1 MERLQNDLNGIIS
14 TFNNHIDSPE
24 LLSKKKRIRFIQ
36 VGETAMPIDSR
47 FLKIDKETGDF
58 PEATKRKLGDYL
70 SRRTQG
76 KLEAGIVVQIP
87 DDPATSVPLI
97 TTSEIGDPAYVPP
110 QANTQAL
117 PTPGAPDANGNTEV
131 KKYATESQ
139 MNKWSFPKNMLITN
153 KIMNVGEND
162 SAKKRKQRASM
173 LKDVLTVQDILPDP
187 VDIITNLT
195 TGDPSDFIPEINPIS
210 LAMQAEIAIRLPT
223 NRFSKASNPV
233 TRNASK
239 FVDLKNLNNDAQNVA
254 VATDASTWQSRS
266 KAYRGSNQ
274 QSISHRL
281 AADLTPVLMP
291 ESFQRAMNDYHGNN
305 SNKLNQV
312 RSKLNGTDGKNRF
325 TKEEVKEIERV
336 LEAQYVPFY
345 IQDLR
350 TNEFL
355 NFHAFVEN
363 VSDSY
368 SSNWND
374 TEGYGRMDAV
384 QVYKG
389 TTRSISVDFMIVATS
404 EKDFDRVWWT
414 INRLVTMIYPQWSKG
429 EEIELNGQKVIQP
442 FSQVIT
448 SSPLVRLRVGDLIA
462 SNYSRFNLARNF
474 GLGNNDIFPSKF
486 QLDESEPA
494 TENELERFISSMDS
508 SNISLDIGLETM
520 LMNPD
525 NGTKNIPVIFAST
538 AKCKQGINFIKPTAG
553 LHSTITIKRGTRG
566 TVTKGKKRSD
576 GTAILVVKLDKKIR
590 VDTLAAAALSNRNP
604 DANAANIEYIAV
616 NAELLYNAETMD
628 SIAAPQ
634 NTESELLQAKK
645 EQEAALAESEEIKK
659 LGRNIVDDQGIIIG
673 QRDVEASNAR
683 ISNANA
689 NTQRLTI
696 QQAQYNLSN
705 SITNNFG
712 TPGNYFATSENG
724 TGGNQIV
731 RSFEDSSGRGLAGS
745 IRSIGFDWA
754 EAPWETSQGSRAP
767 IYCKVSLQFNPI
779 HDLPMGLDYDGMPRA
794 VPYPVGETV
803 RQAFFPELDE
813 QSVKD
818 RETAQ
823 VASQTFGQRVAETTE
838 NVING
843 YLGKSIKRIL

>member
-1 MERLQNDLNGIIS
+1 
-14 TFNNHIDSPE
+14 
-24 LLSKKKRIRFIQ
+24 
-36 VGETAMPIDSR
+36 MPIDSR

-76 KLEAGIVVQIP
+76 KSEVGVVVQVP
-87 DDPATSVPLI
+87 DDPTTSVPLI
-97 TTSEIGDPAYVPP
+97 TTSEIENPTSTYVPP
-110 QANTQAL
+110 QANAQVL
-117 PTPGAPDANGNTEV
+117 PTPGAPDSDGNTDV

-139 MNKWSFPKNMLITN
+139 MNKWTFPKNMLITN

-173 LKDVLTVQDILPDP
+173 LKDVLTVQDVLPDP

-195 TGDPSDFIPEINPIS
+195 TGDPGDFIPELNPIS

-239 FVDLKNLNNDAQNVA
+239 FVDLKNLNNDAQNIA

-291 ESFQRAMNDYHGNN
+291 ESFQRAMNDYHGYD
-305 SNKLNQV
+305 SSKLNQV
-312 RSKLNGTDGKNRF
+312 RSKLNGTTGKNSF

-368 SSNWND
+368 SANWSD

-389 TTRSISVDFMIVATS
+389 TTRSIGVDFMIVATS

-474 GLGNNDIFPSKF
+474 GLGNDDMFPSTF
-486 QLDESEPA
+486 QTTEKDPA
-494 TENELERFISSMDS
+494 INNDLNEFINGTDIETAG
-508 SNISLDIGLETM
+508 ISLDIGLETM
-520 LMNPD
+520 LTNPD
-525 NGTKNIPVIFAST
+525 NGTKNIPVVFAST
-538 AKCKQGINFIKPTAG
+538 VTCKQGVNFIKPTAG

-566 TVTKGKKRSD
+566 TVTKGKKRRD
-576 GTAILVVKLDKKIR
+576 GTTIVVVKLEKKIR
-590 VDTLAAAALSNRNP
+590 VDTLAASALSSRNP
-604 DANAANIEYIAV
+604 DAAAANIEYVAV
-616 NAELLYNAETMD
+616 NAELLYNAQKVNSNIPKPTQTDIKQYEKNVED
-628 SIAAPQ
+628 STINLSKTKNAKEQAQ
-634 NTESELLQAKK
+634 LQMILTES
-645 EQEAALAESEEIKK
+645 QE
-659 LGRNIVDDQGIIIG
+659 N
-673 QRDVEASNAR
+673 
-683 ISNANA
+683 
-689 NTQRLTI
+689 
-696 QQAQYNLSN
+696 QQAFERASDDFSSAETKLKSDTETLNVQKSRLETSILLSSSN
-705 SITNNFG
+705 FIPNNFG
-712 TPGNYFATSENG
+712 SPQNYFVTSENG
-724 TGGNQIV
+724 NGGNSII

>member
-1 MERLQNDLNGIIS
+1 
-14 TFNNHIDSPE
+14 
-24 LLSKKKRIRFIQ
+24 
-36 VGETAMPIDSR
+36 MPIDSR

-76 KLEAGIVVQIP
+76 ESEAGVVVQVP
-87 DDPATSVPLI
+87 DDPTTSVPLI
-97 TTSEIGDPAYVPP
+97 TTSEIENPTSTYVPP
-110 QANTQAL
+110 QANTQVL
-117 PTPGAPDANGNTEV
+117 PTPGAPDSDGNTDV

-139 MNKWSFPKNMLITN
+139 MNKWTFPKNMLITN

-173 LKDVLTVQDILPDP
+173 LKDVLTVQDVLPDP

-195 TGDPSDFIPEINPIS
+195 TGDPSDFIPELNPIS

-239 FVDLKNLNNDAQNVA
+239 FVDLKNLNNDAQNIA

-281 AADLTPVLMP
+281 AADLAPVLMP

-305 SNKLNQV
+305 RSKLNQV
-312 RSKLNGTDGKNRF
+312 RSKLNGTDGKSRF

-368 SSNWND
+368 SANWND

-474 GLGNNDIFPSKF
+474 GLGNNDIFSSKF
-486 QLDESEPA
+486 ELDNSEWA
-494 TENELERFISSMDS
+494 TENELERFINGSDIETAG
-508 SNISLDIGLETM
+508 ISLDIGLETM
-520 LMNPD
+520 LTNPD

-538 AKCKQGINFIKPTAG
+538 VRCKQGVNFIKPTAG
-553 LHSTITIKRGTRG
+553 LHSTITIKRGTLG

-590 VDTLAAAALSNRNP
+590 VDTLAASAFSSGSNQS
-604 DANAANIEYIAV
+604 NIEYVAV
-616 NAELLYNAETMD
+616 NAELLYNAEVVD
-628 SIAAPQ
+628 SIGAPQ
-634 NTESELLQAKK
+634 NRESELLQAQN
-645 EQEAALAESEEIKK
+645 EQKLAQAENEEIKK
-659 LGRNIVDDQGIIIG
+659 LGRNIVDENGVIIG
-673 QRDVEASNAR
+673 QRDVEASDKR
-683 ISNANA
+683 VSNANA
-689 NTQRLTI
+689 NVQRLSI
-696 QQAQYNLSN
+696 QQAEYNLSG
-705 SITNNFG
+705 SMTNNFG
-712 TPGNYFATSENG
+712 APGNYFATSENG
-724 TGGNQIV
+724 TGGNQII

-803 RQAFFPELDE
+803 RQAFFPELDA

>member
-1 MERLQNDLNGIIS
+1 
-14 TFNNHIDSPE
+14 
-24 LLSKKKRIRFIQ
+24 
-36 VGETAMPIDSR
+36 MPIDSR
-47 FLKIDKETGDF
+47 FLKIDPETGDF
-58 PEATKRKLGDYL
+58 YVSAKKTLGDYL
-70 SRRTQG
+70 ARRTLG
-76 KLEAGIVVQIP
+76 KSETGVVAQIP
-87 DDPATSVPLI
+87 NDEATPPVLLI
-97 TTSEIGDPAYVPP
+97 TKSPLADSVSPSDPP
-110 QANTQAL
+110 ANVQAL
-117 PTPGAPDANGNTEV
+117 PTPDESDEGDFLGRGVDEV

-139 MNKWSFPKNMLITN
+139 MNKWTFPKNMLITN

-162 SAKKRKQRASM
+162 SPKKRRQRASM
-173 LKDVLTVQDILPDP
+173 LKDVLTVQDVLPDP

-195 TGDPSDFIPEINPIS
+195 TGDATDFIPEINPIS

-239 FVDLKNLNNDAQNVA
+239 FVNLKNLNNDAQNIA
-254 VATDASTWQSRS
+254 VATDASTWHSRS

-305 SNKLNQV
+305 SSKLKQV
-312 RSKLNGTDGKNRF
+312 RSKLNGTDGKKNHF

-355 NFHAFVEN
+355 NFHAFVSN
-363 VSDSY
+363 VADSY
-368 SSNWND
+368 SANWND
-374 TEGYGRMDAV
+374 SEGYGRTDSV
-384 QVYKG
+384 QTYKS
-389 TTRSISVDFMIVATS
+389 TSRSISVDFMIVATS

-414 INRLVTMIYPQWSKG
+414 INRLVMMIYPQWSKG

-474 GLGNNDIFPSKF
+474 GLGNNAIFPSTF

-494 TENELERFISSMDS
+494 TENKLEVFVSTMDS

-520 LMNPD
+520 LTNPD
-525 NGTKNIPVIFAST
+525 NGTENILVIFAST
-538 AKCKQGINFIKPTAG
+538 VTCKQGVNFIKPTAG
-553 LHSTITIKRGTRG
+553 LRSTITIKRGTSG
-566 TVTKGKKRSD
+566 TVKKGKKRSD
-576 GTAILVVKLDKKIR
+576 GTVILVVKLDKKIR
-590 VDTLAAAALSNRNP
+590 VDTLAASAFNSGSNKS
-604 DANAANIEYIAV
+604 NIEYVAV
-616 NAELLYNAETMD
+616 NAELLYNADVVD
-628 SIAAPQ
+628 SIAPQ
-634 NTESELLQAKK
+634 NRKSELLQAQN
-645 EQEAALAESEEIKK
+645 EQKLAQADYEQDKR
-659 LGRNIVDDQGIIIG
+659 LGRNITDENGIIVG
-673 QRDVEASNAR
+673 FRDVEDTKKRLDA
-683 ISNANA
+683 ANA
-689 NTQRLTI
+689 NVATLNT
-696 QQAQYNLSN
+696 QQAAYNLS
-705 SITNNFG
+705 SSMTTNFG
-712 TPGNYFATSENG
+712 APGNYFATSDQTNKEG
-724 TGGNQIV
+724 SGNQIV

-754 EAPWETSQGSRAP
+754 DAPWETSQGSRAP
-767 IYCKVSLQFNPI
+767 IYCKVSLSFNPI

-803 RQAFFPELDE
+803 RQAYFPELDA

-818 RETAQ
+818 RETEQ
-823 VASQTFGQRVAETTE
+823 VASQTFGQRAAEATDS
-838 NVING
+838 VING